1 MNAEQREFVPF
12 ESFTLMARALA
23 DNSRVRAL
31 MAMRHGELCLA
42 QLIELLGLAPSTVSK
57 HMSMLVQAG
66 LAEVRK
72 DGRWHYYRLARAEDR
87 PNVQMALK
95 WCNASLRNDH
105 AVAEDDQRIA
115 QIRKMDL
122 RLLCNRYKT
131 SESANQPRIAGAPPW
146 PNIEVGASPLGVI
159 TPAQQ
164 PLNRTG

>member
-1 MNAEQREFVPF
+1 MKNEQREPVRF
-12 ESFTLMARALA
+12 ESFTIMAKALA

-72 DGRWHYYRLARAEDR
+72 EGRWHFYRLTRSEDR
-87 PNVQMALK
+87 PHVQMALK
-95 WCNASLRNDH
+95 WCNASLRH
-105 AVAEDDQRIA
+105 EGAIAADDQRIA

-122 RLLCNRYKT
+122 RQLCSRYKAGD
-131 SESANQPRIAGAPPW
+131 SASAQRNVAEGGWSQADVDAG
-146 PNIEVGASPLGVI
+146 PLTI
-159 TPAQQ
+159 INHTQQ